1 MIIDIKI
8 ILVDNTYRYANNLF
22 LECFFMYRYL
32 CAALL
37 SVAIH
42 FLIFAPLLDQ
52 PAMAIPLSQQTQSV
66 SISFTK
72 PAKVEPK
79 KVEPPTPPVVEAK
92 EVVKPTPK
100 PVAAKPVKPTEKKR
114 IVKQKT
120 KPKEIKKETPKPV
133 QKVVKK
139 KPISKEEPK
148 KITEPPKEVVKS
160 TPAPPAPVIKDKI
173 EITKEKVAQQSNEL
187 QSKPQLIQKSRFLST
202 PTPPKYPRMAKRRG
216 IEGTVTYEVWLDEK
230 GKQTKLLLKDS
241 SGAKVLDVAALKA
254 IKNWEF
260 SPHIVNGKR
269 IAHRIYIPISF
280 QLD

>member
-1 MIIDIKI
+1 
-8 ILVDNTYRYANNLF
+8 
-22 LECFFMYRYL
+22 MYRYI

-42 FLIFAPLLDQ
+42 FLIFAPLLEQ
-52 PAMAIPLSQQTQSV
+52 PAMAIPFAQEAQSV

-72 PAKVEPK
+72 PAPK
-79 KVEPPTPPVVEAK
+79 KVEKPVAPVAEAK
-92 EVVKPTPK
+92 EVVQPAPKKVETK
-100 PVAAKPVKPTEKKR
+100 PVIKTEKKR

-120 KPKEIKKETPKPV
+120 EPKKIKKEIPQPV
-133 QKVVKK
+133 KEVVKK
-139 KPISKEEPK
+139 KPEPK
-148 KITEPPKEVVKS
+148 KQIEKVIKPPKEVVKAQP
-160 TPAPPAPVIKDKI
+160 TPAPEPAAVIKDKTA
-173 EITKEKVAQQSNEL
+173 ITKQKTAQQSNEL
-187 QSKPQLIQKSRFLST
+187 DSKPQLVQKSRFLST